1 MCILGIHGIKPTED
15 DDGDF
20 QPQDY
25 VAVGEKRKGDSEAAG
40 QDAKK
45 AKAA

>member
-1 MCILGIHGIKPTED
+1 MRQENQDGDSED
-15 DDGDF
+15 DDEDF
-20 QPQDY
+20 QPQDD
-25 VAVGEKRKGDSEAAG
+25 VAVGEKRKGDGEAAG